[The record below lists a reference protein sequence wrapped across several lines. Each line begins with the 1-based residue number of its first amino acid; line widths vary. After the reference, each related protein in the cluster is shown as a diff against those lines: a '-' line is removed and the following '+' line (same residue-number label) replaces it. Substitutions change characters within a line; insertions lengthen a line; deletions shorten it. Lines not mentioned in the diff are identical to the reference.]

1 MQKGESGRKPND
13 VGNTHDS
20 DEDLYDLIDRLEVS
34 VDQARSVPFSDN
46 CIVDREEMLILIGMI
61 REHLPN
67 EIRQAKLL
75 LDQNRH
81 IIAEARKE
89 AESIM
94 REAEMRMTAMI
105 DEHEITRKAKLE
117 RDQIVE
123 NANTS
128 AQNIRKKSMDYA
140 RKKLSDLEE
149 ELTEM
154 LVTVQRNKKEL
165 K

>member
-1 MQKGESGRKPND
+1 MQSGD
-13 VGNTHDS
+13 VKKSDSSLNTGHDS
-20 DEDLYDLIDRLEVS
+20 DEDLYDLIDRLEVT
-34 VDQARSVPFSDN
+34 VDQARSFPFSDN
-46 CIVDREEMLILIGMI
+46 CIVDREEMLILISMV

-105 DEHEITRKAKLE
+105 DEHEITRKARQE
-117 RDQIVE
+117 RDQILE

-128 AQNIRKKSMDYA
+128 ALNIRKKSMDYA
-140 RKKLSDLEE
+140 KKKLADLEE
-149 ELTEM
+149 QLTEM
-154 LVTVQRNKKEL
+154 LVTIQRNKKEL

>member
-1 MQKGESGRKPND
+1 
-13 VGNTHDS
+13 
-20 DEDLYDLIDRLEVS
+20 
-34 VDQARSVPFSDN
+34 
-46 CIVDREEMLILIGMI
+46 VDREEMLILISMV

-105 DEHEITRKAKLE
+105 DEHEITRKARQE
-117 RDQIVE
+117 RDQILE

-149 ELTEM
+149 QLTEM

>member
-1 MQKGESGRKPND
+1 MHTGEQRKKNND
-13 VGNTHDS
+13 NVNNHDS

-34 VDQARSVPFSDN
+34 VDQARSMPFSDN

-117 RDQIVE
+117 RDQIME
-123 NANTS
+123 NANIS

-140 RKKLSDLEE
+140 KKKLTDLEE

>member
-1 MQKGESGRKPND
+1 MHTGDTKKKVNEYEGA
-13 VGNTHDS
+13 HDS

-34 VDQARSVPFSDN
+34 VDQARSLPFSDN
-46 CIVDREEMLILIGMI
+46 CIVDREEMLILIGMV

-117 RDQIVE
+117 RDQILE

-140 RKKLSDLEE
+140 KKKLTDLEE